1 MTHEVA
7 AQAVGRS
14 RSAVTNLLRLTQLA
28 KPVQDLLM
36 EGAIDMGHARALLS
50 LGPARQIEVANQVV
64 AKGLNVRD
72 TERLAGEQN
81 QARKSTARRNNPD
94 PDVRRLEQ
102 EWCEA
107 LGTTVTFKIRQKGGG
122 TIAIDYA
129 SLDQLDEILTR
140 LRRD

>member
-1 MTHEVA
+1 
-7 AQAVGRS
+7 
-14 RSAVTNLLRLTQLA
+14 
-28 KPVQDLLM
+28 
-36 EGAIDMGHARALLS
+36 
-50 LGPARQIEVANQVV
+50 
-64 AKGLNVRD
+64 
-72 TERLAGEQN
+72 
-81 QARKSTARRNNPD
+81 
-94 PDVRRLEQ
+94 VRRLEQ